1 MGYILSKK
9 SKERLKGVD
18 SSLIKLMEESIKE
31 SPYDFGITEGI
42 RTPERQ
48 KQLYDEGK
56 SKTLKSKHL
65 VGKAVD
71 IAILVDGNITWDK
84 KYYQEVAEHIK
95 KIAKKL
101 GVDIRWG
108 GEFKNFFD
116 GPHFE
121 LKD

>member
-1 MGYILSKK
+1 MYSFSKK
-9 SKERLKGVD
+9 SKERLEGVD

-56 SKTLKSKHL
+56 SLTLKSKHL
-65 VGKAVD
+65 IGRAVD
-71 IAILVDGNITWDK
+71 IAVFVEGKLTWDF
-84 KYYQEVAEHIK
+84 KYYKPVAEHIK
-95 KIAKKL
+95 KVAETLKVNI
-101 GVDIRWG
+101 IWG
-108 GEFKNFFD
+108 GD
-116 GPHFE
+116 WRRLVDAPHFE